1 MNSKD
6 FTLVEENSHPRYEHS
21 FLTLGVRH
29 GGAYLRVGETAKTG
43 FRKSPPESIVL
54 TLPQIDLLIEAL
66 QQTKADLMGG
76 SVTANGKPAAYLDD
90 VVLSAAAKDAYL
102 FLDAAAKGW

>member
-6 FTLVEENSHPRYEHS
+6 FTLVEQNSDPRYGHS
-21 FLTLGVRH
+21 FLTLGARH
-29 GGAYLRVGETAKTG
+29 GGAYLRVGEMAKTG

-66 QQTKADLMGG
+66 QKTKADLMGG
-76 SVTANGKPAAYLDD
+76 SLTANGKPAAYLDD
-90 VVLSAAAKDAYL
+90 VVLSAADKDAYL
-102 FLDAAAKGW
+102 FLDAVAKGW